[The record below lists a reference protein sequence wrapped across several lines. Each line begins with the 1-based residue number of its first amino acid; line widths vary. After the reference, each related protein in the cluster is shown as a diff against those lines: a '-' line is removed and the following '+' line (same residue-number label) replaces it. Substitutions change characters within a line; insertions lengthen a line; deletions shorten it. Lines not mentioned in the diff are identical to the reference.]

1 MISACAHGRCPRSRR
16 LLLSTCTCLLR
27 MARRQADGG
36 CPDRRWKVISLF
48 TGIGALELATHE
60 SQPWVLMCYAPTFPE
75 LPSQGCS
82 ASRLRQGPSACR
94 CVKRLR
100 GARRSNDKH
109 CQDLL
114 RARMGDGSLSR
125 APIHDD
131 VVAFAKSTTLQ
142 CDGVIAGW
150 PCQART
156 LDTGLASLAS
166 LSWHNCGPSFRT

>member
-1 MISACAHGRCPRSRR
+1 MAHTCLGCHHSLLSLLQDCRKIGPTRTWLCALMISACAHGRCPRSRR
-16 LLLSTCTCLLR
+16 LLLSTCTCLSR

-100 GARRSNDKH
+100 GARRSNGTSTAKTSSERGWAMEAYLARQSTMMLWH
-109 CQDLL
+109 LP
-114 RARMGDGSLSR
+114 RARLCSAMG
-125 APIHDD
+125 
-131 VVAFAKSTTLQ
+131 
-142 CDGVIAGW
+142 
-150 PCQART
+150 
-156 LDTGLASLAS
+156 
-166 LSWHNCGPSFRT
+166 